1 MKLILGTM
9 LAALSLAAPAHAQD
23 KLRIAVGGKSAV
35 FYLPLSVTERLG
47 YFKDAGLDVEISD
60 VQSGARTLQSIV
72 GNSADIGVG
81 TFDHAIQMQAKNQP
95 VVALVQYGRYPGFVL
110 ATIAS
115 KNVRYTGPQD
125 LKGLKIGVTSPGS
138 STHFLAAYMMIRAG
152 LKADD
157 ASFIGT
163 GTTATAVA
171 AARRAEIEAIVSS
184 DPMMTLMQHDKLVK
198 VIADTR
204 TAEGTQQVYGGPYPG
219 GVVYATPATIEKNP
233 KQVQAVVN
241 AFARGL
247 KWIASHSPE
256 EIAKLMPE
264 DYALGNLPVYVE
276 ALAASKPMYSPDGN
290 FVPGAVET
298 AYQVLKVFDPAV
310 AGATID
316 LKNTYNET
324 FVQKALT
331 N

>member
-1 MKLILGTM
+1 M

-23 KLRIAVGGKSAV
+23 KVRIAVGGKSAV

-95 VVALVQYGRYPGFVL
+95 VIALVQYGRYPGFVL

-171 AARRAEIEAIVSS
+171 AARRAEIDAIVSS

-276 ALAASKPMYSPDGN
+276 ALAASKPMYSPDGR

-316 LKNTYNET
+316 LKKTYNET

>member
-1 MKLILGTM
+1 M
-9 LAALSLAAPAHAQD
+9 LFRS
-23 KLRIAVGGKSAV
+23 
-35 FYLPLSVTERLG
+35 
-47 YFKDAGLDVEISD
+47 
-60 VQSGARTLQSIV
+60 
-72 GNSADIGVG
+72 
-81 TFDHAIQMQAKNQP
+81 
-95 VVALVQYGRYPGFVL
+95 
-110 ATIAS
+110 
-115 KNVRYTGPQD
+115 
-125 LKGLKIGVTSPGS
+125 KIGVTSPGS

-171 AARRAEIEAIVSS
+171 AARRAEIDAIVSS

-276 ALAASKPMYSPDGN
+276 ALAASKPMYSPDGR

-316 LKNTYNET
+316 LKKTYNET